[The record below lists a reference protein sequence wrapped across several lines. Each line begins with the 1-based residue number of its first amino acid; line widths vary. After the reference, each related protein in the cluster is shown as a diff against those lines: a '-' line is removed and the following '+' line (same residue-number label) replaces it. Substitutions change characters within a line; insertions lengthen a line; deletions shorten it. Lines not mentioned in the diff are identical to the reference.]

1 MYTQLKDADTIN
13 SIVEY
18 TLSNTSGMTVTVI
31 NYGAA
36 ITSISVPDKYGNMG
50 DVILGFDSPEG
61 YLQSSNPYMGC
72 IAGRYA
78 NRIGRGKF
86 TIDGCEYQIPV
97 NDNGQTLHGG
107 DKGFDKV
114 MWNAATHKEGS
125 LLRLCY
131 LSKDGEEG
139 FPGNLLAEVT
149 YQVLEDNSLKI
160 DYIAGTDKATPVN
173 LTSHCY
179 FNLSAGKD
187 TSILDHDLQ
196 INAGQFTE
204 VDHLLIPTGNLADV
218 SNSAM
223 DFRTLKKIGKDIA
236 TVKNGYDHNWVIN
249 NNHQEMVLAATLQ
262 HLSSGRQMKVYTT
275 QPGIQFYA
283 GNSLDGSLLQTKND
297 QKYNQYAGL
306 CLEAQHFPDAPN
318 QPAFPNSILR
328 PGEKYRHTTIYKFL
342 VKK

>member
-1 MYTQLKDADTIN
+1 MYTELKVADKIN

-18 TLSNTSGMTVTVI
+18 ALSNTSGMTVTVI

-36 ITSISVPDKYGNMG
+36 ITRISVPDKQGNMG
-50 DVILGFDSPEG
+50 DVVLGFDSPEG
-61 YLQSSNPYMGC
+61 YLQSLNPYMGC

-78 NRIGRGKF
+78 NRIARGKF
-86 TIDGCEYQIPV
+86 TIDGCEYQLPV
-97 NDNGQTLHGG
+97 NDHGQTLHGG

-114 MWNAATHKEGS
+114 IWHTAIHKEGS
-125 LLRLCY
+125 LLRLSY

-187 TSILDHDLQ
+187 ASILDHDLQ
-196 INAGQFTE
+196 INADRFTE
-204 VDHLLIPTGNLADV
+204 VDDLLIPTGNLPDV

-223 DFRTLKKIGKDIA
+223 DLRTLKKTGKDIA
-236 TVKNGYDHNWVIN
+236 AVKNGYDHNWVIN
-249 NNHQEMVLAATLQ
+249 KNHQEMVLAATLQ
-262 HLSSGRQMKVYTT
+262 HQSSGRQMEVYTT
-275 QPGIQFYA
+275 QPGI
-283 GNSLDGSLLQTKND
+283 
-297 QKYNQYAGL
+297 
-306 CLEAQHFPDAPN
+306 
-318 QPAFPNSILR
+318 
-328 PGEKYRHTTIYKFL
+328 
-342 VKK
+342 